1 MVKSINMK
9 YLLIFFLSFFI
20 IKNSATAQNNFGTLE
35 GKLTDKE
42 TGEGLIAAS
51 ILLYKTGEKTP
62 ITGASTDINGNYS
75 INNIPVGVYD
85 VEFSYVCY
93 TRKTIK
99 KVQVF
104 SKVKRLDYS
113 LKEHESDC
121 TTEVVTTHL
130 NIPLISCDDF
140 GTGRTYKASD
150 IQNMPTKW

>member
-1 MVKSINMK
+1 M
-9 YLLIFFLSFFI
+9 
-20 IKNSATAQNNFGTLE
+20 LE

-51 ILLYKTGEKTP
+51 ILLYKTGETMP
-62 ITGASTDINGNYS
+62 TAGGSTDINGNYS

-121 TTEVVTTHL
+121 IEKEVVTTL
-130 NIPLISCDDF
+130 TIPLVRCDDF
-140 GTGRTYKASD
+140 GTGRVYKASD